1 MTTSPAPDPAGR
13 ERPRHAGRAVGHLAE
28 GELAPLAVAPDRD
41 EGEPRRLGRV
51 DELAHEAHSGAD
63 QRSPRLSRSSPSQA
77 KSIAISTSSARG
89 VSGWSVHQLA
99 ID

>member
-1 MTTSPAPDPAGR
+1 MTTSPAPTPRATSAPAIR
-13 ERPRHAGRAVGHLAE
+13 ADRSATSPKVSSRRSPSRPIATRAS
-28 GELAPLAVAPDRD
+28 RD
-41 EGEPRRLGRV
+41 GIGRV